1 MERDPLPGRMIADV
15 PPLAPLPQI
24 ENTAF
29 ESTLETATH
38 ALHNDFK
45 SGASQLA
52 DVALAC
58 FTQLTDAAVPLAV
71 SQGDLWSLLV
81 YAARR
86 LSAARPS
93 MGAAVTARLLYALK
107 RIAEC
112 WKAANIDEQSLAAA
126 AKWASD
132 VLGDIKVE
140 RLTIGTRLSLSFVGW
155 LLERQKEHLHR
166 CGERLTSIRIL
177 TLSNSKSICEA
188 MIHALSDLPDM
199 QIRLTVLESRPR
211 CEGAD
216 MASWIY
222 TRTLHKS
229 RLSVIIMPDC
239 AVATAVQNIDIVL
252 LGADCIN
259 PNGNV
264 SNKMGSLAAALCAK
278 QQNQNVSVVVLS
290 DTEKIAVLGEGM
302 EGHEIHPSSELSTAW
317 TPETRGALEDNEHV
331 QIFGEWF
338 EWVPAELVD
347 VYVTERG
354 RLTARDVANLANEVK
369 ELKEGIFQT
378 EEE

>member
-1 MERDPLPGRMIADV
+1 
-15 PPLAPLPQI
+15 
-24 ENTAF
+24 
-29 ESTLETATH
+29 
-38 ALHNDFK
+38 
-45 SGASQLA
+45 
-52 DVALAC
+52 
-58 FTQLTDAAVPLAV
+58 
-71 SQGDLWSLLV
+71 
-81 YAARR
+81 
-86 LSAARPS
+86 
-93 MGAAVTARLLYALK
+93 
-107 RIAEC
+107 
-112 WKAANIDEQSLAAA
+112 
-126 AKWASD
+126 
-132 VLGDIKVE
+132 
-140 RLTIGTRLSLSFVGW
+140 
-155 LLERQKEHLHR
+155 
-166 CGERLTSIRIL
+166 
-177 TLSNSKSICEA
+177 
-188 MIHALSDLPDM
+188 
-199 QIRLTVLESRPR
+199 
-211 CEGAD
+211 

-290 DTEKIAVLGEGM
+290 DTEKIAVPGEGM

-317 TPETRGALEDNEHV
+317 APETRGALEDNEHV

-369 ELKEGIFQT
+369 ELKEGIFRT